1 MHGAT
6 VFHFFFTQVP
16 LNSILFPISTYLLA
30 SLRRV
35 RLDMSEVGAW
45 WWGLEMRQLRLRPRV
60 KALYMFD
67 TETEEHMLLYRR
79 GEVNIG
85 DEYTLNTVISDRIQV
100 WIL

>member
-1 MHGAT
+1 MT
-6 VFHFFFTQVP
+6 VSLCTTQVP
-16 LNSILFPISTYLLA
+16 LNSILFPLSTYLLA

-35 RLDMSEVGAW
+35 RLDMSEAW
-45 WWGLEMRQLRLRPRV
+45 CWGLDMRQLRLRPRV

-79 GEVNIG
+79 GEVSIG
-85 DEYTLNTVISDRIQV
+85 DEYTLNSVISDRIQV